1 MKREDVSKIFSD
13 ATSEQI
19 DKILDLNSADIGK
32 AKKGYDDL
40 KAELET
46 ANQIVAEINRQYE
59 ELRYANAFAE
69 DYKAK
74 MVPETALHRFDEN
87 YTQEEARALET
98 NVAIYRS

>member
-46 ANQIVAEINRQYE
+46 ANQTVAEINRQYE
-59 ELRYANAFAE
+59 ELRGANASAE

-87 YTQEEARALET
+87 YT
-98 NVAIYRS
+98 